1 MMPVLTLDDL
11 LSLADEIEQNEQ
23 TSIQNEA
30 PGSEDAEER
39 GFDEEEVV
47 LLSRIGQALSEAMS
61 NELSEMDLNDEL
73 SDEEHQEIMFTIFDK
88 VLKAVKK
95 KGNKDLDEAD
105 LAFVK
110 ARIEKEAIKR
120 NLQQPHAT
128 KRRFAPLDRVVC
140 RVRGDREW
148 AAGTVQA
155 LDQENDD
162 VDPYRTFPYLVKVD
176 PPGSSGVLVPEDTN
190 NEVRAEMCFG
200 QRTDGLLW
208 TLRCLPRTKA
218 RGSHH
223 KRRFVVGERVACAVE
238 SDDGNLFAPD
248 NGYTDWAAGTVIAV
262 DHPVEG
268 MGAMPGGIVP
278 YRVAMD
284 SGATVLVHQD
294 EHWLIRD
301 LTLQPTG
308 PRVSADGT
316 RELTRMG
323 TCKLRDGLW
332 HVVDHVTRNVRKLE
346 QEVEQCD
353 VD

>member
-1 MMPVLTLDDL
+1 
-11 LSLADEIEQNEQ
+11 
-23 TSIQNEA
+23 
-30 PGSEDAEER
+30 
-39 GFDEEEVV
+39 
-47 LLSRIGQALSEAMS
+47 
-61 NELSEMDLNDEL
+61 
-73 SDEEHQEIMFTIFDK
+73 
-88 VLKAVKK
+88 
-95 KGNKDLDEAD
+95 
-105 LAFVK
+105 
-110 ARIEKEAIKR
+110 
-120 NLQQPHAT
+120 
-128 KRRFAPLDRVVC
+128 
-140 RVRGDREW
+140 
-148 AAGTVQA
+148 
-155 LDQENDD
+155 
-162 VDPYRTFPYLVKVD
+162 
-176 PPGSSGVLVPEDTN
+176 
-190 NEVRAEMCFG
+190 
-200 QRTDGLLW
+200 LW

>member
-1 MMPVLTLDDL
+1 MPVLTLDDL

-39 GFDEEEVV
+39 GFDDEEVV

-190 NEVRAEMCFG
+190 NE
-200 QRTDGLLW
+200 
-208 TLRCLPRTKA
+208 
-218 RGSHH
+218 
-223 KRRFVVGERVACAVE
+223 
-238 SDDGNLFAPD
+238 
-248 NGYTDWAAGTVIAV
+248 
-262 DHPVEG
+262 
-268 MGAMPGGIVP
+268 
-278 YRVAMD
+278 
-284 SGATVLVHQD
+284 
-294 EHWLIRD
+294 
-301 LTLQPTG
+301 PTG

>member
-1 MMPVLTLDDL
+1 MSAALTLDDL

-23 TSIQNEA
+23 QLIQNEA
-30 PGSEDAEER
+30 PRSEDAAER
-39 GFDEEEVV
+39 GFDDEEVV

-61 NELSEMDLNDEL
+61 IELSEMDLNDEL

-140 RVRGDREW
+140 RVRDDRE
-148 AAGTVQA
+148 
-155 LDQENDD
+155 
-162 VDPYRTFPYLVKVD
+162 
-176 PPGSSGVLVPEDTN
+176 
-190 NEVRAEMCFG
+190 
-200 QRTDGLLW
+200 
-208 TLRCLPRTKA
+208 
-218 RGSHH
+218 
-223 KRRFVVGERVACAVE
+223 
-238 SDDGNLFAPD
+238 
-248 NGYTDWAAGTVIAV
+248 WAAGTVIAV

-294 EHWLIRD
+294 EHWLVRD
-301 LTLQPTG
+301 LTLQPAG

-316 RELTRMG
+316 RALARMG
-323 TCKLRDGLW
+323 KRKLQDGSW
-332 HVVDHVTRNVRKLE
+332 QVVDHVTRNVRKLE